1 MRASKLGSRAV
12 PVVQLLL
19 ERGADVNKVDN
30 DGKTAAD
37 IARNEEIRSLL
48 ASAAVAQSANC
59 DPKRAAAPT
68 PKMVLSGDALEC
80 VLKHLSASDLA
91 SAACVSRE
99 WCAGVKRV
107 VLERPRLRDRVC
119 ARPACRGPHAPP
131 CATLTRARYA
141 AQGGDTPLHWA
152 SREGHTEVA
161 TLLIEKG
168 ASVRATNW
176 VRARP
181 AHRGPHAPL

>member
-141 AQGGDTPLHWA
+141 AQSDLTPLHFA
-152 SREGHTEVA
+152 SLKGHTEVA
-161 TLLIEKG
+161 KLLIKKR
-168 ASVRATNW
+168 APLYVKTYMRVRAAFYT
-176 VRARP
+176 VSVV
-181 AHRGPHAPL
+181 